1 MLPHFVALPTFL
13 LSSCQITLKYLS
25 QQLLKSMNL
34 TAYMGSFGRTRCVN
48 IFVDNGG
55 FIPLVS
61 IICMLWCLFML
72 LNFSALI
79 CFLLEKK
86 KRGFLLLLI
95 IWIEIFFSW
104 GSGGKEFWYFW
115 RHLIGRICIAKRES
129 ATTCSLCFVSHF
141 IMKSDIMFSF
151 VIYLYS
157 SLSNALVLQ
166 TAVSWQSLFVLVWL
180 I

>member
-61 IICMLWCLFML
+61 VICMLWCLFML
-72 LNFSALI
+72 LNFSAQI
-79 CFLLEKK
+79 C
-86 KRGFLLLLI
+86 FLLLLI
-95 IWIEIFFSW
+95 IWIEIFFFLE
-104 GSGGKEFWYFW
+104 GVEGKSFGLFGDISLVVSALQRE
-115 RHLIGRICIAKRES
+115 RELIITVC
-129 ATTCSLCFVSHF
+129 V
-141 IMKSDIMFSF
+141 
-151 VIYLYS
+151 LYPIS
-157 SLSNALVLQ
+157 
-166 TAVSWQSLFVLVWL
+166 
-180 I
+180 

>member
-34 TAYMGSFGRTRCVN
+34 TAYMGSFGRTRCVK

-95 IWIEIFFSW
+95 IWIEIFFFLE
-104 GSGGKEFWYFW
+104 GVEGKSFGLFGDISLVVSALQRE
-115 RHLIGRICIAKRES
+115 RELIITVC
-129 ATTCSLCFVSHF
+129 V
-141 IMKSDIMFSF
+141 
-151 VIYLYS
+151 LYPIS
-157 SLSNALVLQ
+157 
-166 TAVSWQSLFVLVWL
+166 
-180 I
+180 

>member
-34 TAYMGSFGRTRCVN
+34 TAYMGSFGRTRCVK

-72 LNFSALI
+72 LNFSAQI

-86 KRGFLLLLI
+86 KKKKGFLLLLI

-104 GSGGKEFWYFW
+104 GGGGKEFWYFW
-115 RHLIGRICIAKRES
+115 RHLIGRICIAKRER
-129 ATTCSLCFVSHF
+129 ALIIAVCV
-141 IMKSDIMFSF
+141 
-151 VIYLYS
+151 LYPIS
-157 SLSNALVLQ
+157 
-166 TAVSWQSLFVLVWL
+166 
-180 I
+180 

>member
-34 TAYMGSFGRTRCVN
+34 TAYMGSFGRTRCVK

-61 IICMLWCLFML
+61 VICMLWCLFML
-72 LNFSALI
+72 LNFSAQI
-79 CFLLEKK
+79 C
-86 KRGFLLLLI
+86 FLLLLI

-115 RHLIGRICIAKRES
+115 RHLIGRICIAKRER
-129 ATTCSLCFVSHF
+129 ANNYSLCFVSHF
-141 IMKSDIMFSF
+141 IVKSDIMFSF